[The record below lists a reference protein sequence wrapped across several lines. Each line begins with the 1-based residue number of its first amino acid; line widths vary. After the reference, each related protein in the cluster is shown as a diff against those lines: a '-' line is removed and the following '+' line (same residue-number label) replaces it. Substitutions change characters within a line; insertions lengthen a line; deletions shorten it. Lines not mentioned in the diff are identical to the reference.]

1 MIAIDNT
8 KIARSMGISG
18 ICKIFSVCLSFIYIP
33 IVMEYLGEELYGVW
47 AAILS
52 ILSWIEYMDI
62 GIGNGLRNRLA
73 EQLGKGNLNESR
85 YLISSAY
92 ILLSLIM
99 LGAVV
104 FFSVCSLFLD
114 YQSLLNLSGYQDR
127 IDLVIFIS
135 VFFSAVNFVFSLCK
149 SILFSMQKAQ
159 RVAELGALNQI
170 SIVVGIIVVSKVL
183 DRNLLV
189 VSIIYGI
196 SNLFFTILF
205 NILIFHYYP
214 QLRPTINC
222 FSKKAA
228 KDTMSLGIRFLMI
241 QLAALI
247 VFSTDNVIIIHL
259 YGPQY
264 VTYYSTVNKAFMIIA
279 TGYNAFVTPLWSAFT
294 LAKSRNDMAWIRKA
308 VRNLNLLMVPV
319 VIAAL
324 LLCIIFRP
332 LAAVWLQKSLD
343 YPRGLIPLMAVY
355 IIIYVWCSGF
365 SMVVNGLEMIDIAVC
380 VAVVQGIL
388 NVPLSLFFAKGLNMG
403 ICGVL
408 LGSIAVMLISAII
421 IPIAVKMVL
430 AGMEKEIQESSKDC
444 GI

>member
-1 MIAIDNT
+1 MIAIDNI
-8 KIARSMGISG
+8 KIVKSMGISG
-18 ICKIFSVCLSFIYIP
+18 ICKVFSVCLSFIYIP

-62 GIGNGLRNRLA
+62 GIGNGLRNRLT
-73 EQLGKGNLNESR
+73 EKLGKGNLSESR
-85 YLISSAY
+85 DLISSAY

-99 LGAVV
+99 LGAV
-104 FFSVCSLFLD
+104 FFFCILSFFLD
-114 YQSLLNLSGYQDR
+114 YQSLLNLNGFQDR

-135 VFFSAVNFVFSLCK
+135 VFFAAANFVFSLCK

-159 RVAELGALNQI
+159 RVAELGILNQI
-170 SIVVGIIVVSKVL
+170 SIVTGIIVASKL
-183 DRNLLV
+183 LNRSLLV

-196 SNLFFTILF
+196 SNLAFTMLF
-205 NILIFHYYP
+205 NILLFHYHP
-214 QLRPTINC
+214 QLRPALNC

-228 KDTMSLGIRFLMI
+228 KDTMSLGIRFLI
-241 QLAALI
+241 VQLAALI
-247 VFSTDNVIIIHL
+247 VFSTDNVIIINL

-279 TGYNAFVTPLWSAFT
+279 TGYNAFVAPLWSAFT
-294 LAKSRNDMAWIRKA
+294 LAKLRNDIAWIRRT
-308 VRNLNLLMVPV
+308 VRNLNLLIIPV
-319 VIAAL
+319 SIAAF
-324 LLCIIFRP
+324 LLCIVFRP

-355 IIIYVWCSGF
+355 IIVYVWCSGF
-365 SMVVNGLEMIDIAVC
+365 SMVVNGLEMIDIAVY
-380 VAVVQGIL
+380 VALAQGIL

-408 LGSIAVMLISAII
+408 LGSIGVMLISAII

-430 AGMEKEIQESSKDC
+430 ARMEKKT
-444 GI
+444 